1 MNLQLLYLHIFP
13 VVACFS
19 FRLLNSGSDERIGG
33 ENFKISIER
42 KRRSF
47 RGNRVVSESFEFES
61 KIGGLEKV
69 GVIGLEYN
77 GG

>member
-47 RGNRVVSESFEFES
+47 RGNRVVSESFES